1 MADNYE
7 NALTMKNSPA
17 AQPRSLSNHRPA
29 SGGAHRK
36 CRLTPRFQAA
46 KNAPGKIPG
55 RFHKIKNP
63 DFRRNQDF
71 GAAGRIRTADLILTK
86 DALYLLS
93 YSSINGD
100 PERARTVD
108 L

>member
-1 MADNYE
+1 MVIPEGDKF
-7 NALTMKNSPA
+7 LCLWVFMWS
-17 AQPRSLSNHRPA
+17 
-29 SGGAHRK
+29 
-36 CRLTPRFQAA
+36 
-46 KNAPGKIPG
+46 KI
-55 RFHKIKNP
+55 FVNFETVQKVAKIKEKQLVSKETSC
-63 DFRRNQDF
+63 FR

>member
-1 MADNYE
+1 MVCSFSCYIKVGHSVG
-7 NALTMKNSPA
+7 KNVVFGKEAVLPKIYTAKKFAKSKKKAPK
-17 AQPRSLSNHRPA
+17 SEDLSA
-29 SGGAHRK
+29 FS
-36 CRLTPRFQAA
+36 
-46 KNAPGKIPG
+46 
-55 RFHKIKNP
+55 
-63 DFRRNQDF
+63 

-86 DALYLLS
+86 DALYRLS

>member
-1 MADNYE
+1 MRYPLGEPFFSVCGCLCGHTQIQKFKLSEKVLE
-7 NALTMKNSPA
+7 NK
-17 AQPRSLSNHRPA
+17 
-29 SGGAHRK
+29 
-36 CRLTPRFQAA
+36 
-46 KNAPGKIPG
+46 
-55 RFHKIKNP
+55 KNP
-63 DFRRNQDF
+63 AFSKEKAGLS
-71 GAAGRIRTADLILTK
+71 GAAGQIRTADLILTK